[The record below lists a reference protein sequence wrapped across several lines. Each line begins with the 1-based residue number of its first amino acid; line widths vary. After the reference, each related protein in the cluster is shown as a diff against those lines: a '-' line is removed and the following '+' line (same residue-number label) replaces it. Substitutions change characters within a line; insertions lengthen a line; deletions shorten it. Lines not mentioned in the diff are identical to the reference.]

1 MTPIEVLIQQMING
15 LMVGILYSLVAVGF
29 TLYFGVLDVIN
40 FAHGDVFMLGAFMAL
55 ALFAIFGA
63 LPYTWLLVLLLF
75 IGAMILTSIVGVV
88 TERLCIKPVSQAP
101 MLISLLVTLGLGIA
115 IRESVRLFYPRGA
128 DPKFFPQLLPDG
140 GFEIGNIFIRYD
152 NIIIFL
158 LGVGII
164 IVVNLL
170 ITRTKMGSAIRAV
183 AQDREAAMM
192 MGVDVDRTV
201 DITFIIGSAL
211 AAMAG
216 VMYGFYYGQAMFNIG
231 AMAGVIGFSAAV
243 IGGLGNIYGAIVG
256 GFLFGLI
263 ETLAAAILPWLSLT
277 LTSLATNTVFAGF
290 VSALPLGTENKRVIA
305 FLVVILFLVFKP
317 TGILGEKVYERV

>member
-1 MTPIEVLIQQMING
+1 MTPTEVLIQQLING
-15 LMVGILYSLVAVGF
+15 LMVGILYALIGVGF

-55 ALFAIFGA
+55 VLLPVVGVI
-63 LPYTWLLVLLLF
+63 PYTWLVVLLLF
-75 IGAMILTSIVGVV
+75 IGAMILTSVVGVV
-88 TERLCIKPVSQAP
+88 TERLFVKPVSRAP
-101 MLISLLVTLGLGIA
+101 MLISLLVTLGLGIS
-115 IRESVRLFYPRGA
+115 IREAVRLFYPRGA
-128 DPKFFPQLLPDG
+128 DPKFFPKLLPDG
-140 GFEIGNIFIRYD
+140 GFDIGNVFLRYD

-164 IVVNLL
+164 IVVNLF

-192 MGVDVDRTV
+192 MGVDVNRTV
-201 DITFIIGSAL
+201 DLTFIIGSAL

-216 VMYGFYYGQAMFNIG
+216 VMYGFYYGQVMFNIG
-231 AMAGVIGFSAAV
+231 AMAGVIGFSVAV
-243 IGGLGNIYGAIVG
+243 IGGLGNVYGAIVG
-256 GFLFGLI
+256 GFLFGLL
-263 ETLAAAILPWLSLT
+263 ETLAAAVLPWISTT
-277 LTSLATNTVFAGF
+277 LTALATNTLFTDF